1 MKTYRA
7 SDIDE
12 GILDLIDLMN
22 EIPFVETWSSCSGHI
37 YNFDERERRRANN
50 TNAVL
55 KRPLLDPNV
64 EYFGLRGGYVYF
76 YVSGTVDKRD
86 YYTPKVDK
94 FDHPLTEEFLGRVDA
109 LTEKYD
115 YVDFRLME
123 IMGGNHWGT
132 RPSYDFGIEQSVYG
146 AASEPI
152 VGKQKIDAAWDDLR
166 GVCERFVEDFEP
178 TKWKVA
184 ENDGRLEIRSIKKK
198 LKVHQD
204 AMFDKSSPL
213 FGRH

>member
-37 YNFDERERRRANN
+37 YSFDESERRIANN

-55 KRPLLDPNV
+55 KRPSLDPNV

-123 IMGGNHWGT
+123 MMGGNHWDT
-132 RPSYDFGIEQSVYG
+132 RPSYDFGIEQSAYG
-146 AASEPI
+146 VASEPVI
-152 VGKQKIDAAWDDLR
+152 RKQKIDAAWDGLR
-166 GVCERFVEDFEP
+166 DVCKKFSAEFKP
-178 TKWKVA
+178 IGWAAT
-184 ENDGRLEIRSIKKK
+184 ENDDRLNKSVRKK
-198 LKVHQD
+198 LKVYRA
-204 AMFDKSSPL
+204 AMFDKNSPL
-213 FGRH
+213 FCRY